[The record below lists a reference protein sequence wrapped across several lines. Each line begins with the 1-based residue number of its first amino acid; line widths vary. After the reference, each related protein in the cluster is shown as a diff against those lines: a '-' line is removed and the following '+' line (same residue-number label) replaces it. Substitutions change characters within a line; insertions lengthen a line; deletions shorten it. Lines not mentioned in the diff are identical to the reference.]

1 MDFDWKN
8 KGGHKQTTTTGKQMI
23 YMKDNVQ
30 DVNNN
35 CASVNGVATTIA
47 LNNYGWANINF
58 LPQQTLKMNQEYYFS
73 ADIRLKSGTATKMNY
88 LQTKKVASKTV
99 INNPVLSTTYQRYCF
114 KITLSEEIRTNTF
127 ETQIINGTNAI
138 LEITN
143 IMISTDSDYTY
154 EKYTGEQPSPSPD
167 YPSEIET
174 VGSNVNILENKAIS
188 QTLNGVTL
196 TVNKDGSIM
205 ANGIATT
212 NTTFKINNNIVPKN
226 ISNLILSGCPNNGST
241 NTYDLKIELYKNGV
255 WTKALYDFG
264 NGVNTGDLSEY
275 TSCKISATIRKDY
288 NANNLIFKPK
298 LEKGSVATPYSPYG
312 MGSVEID
319 VVNSNLLDFNVAQ
332 DSRVTV
338 NEDGTLTINGTGG
351 FVLNIDKLQLKA
363 GITYYQKVELISGS
377 ISGSNINTTFLSFA
391 GDGVWISSVNFSQTN
406 LTKDTEKA
414 AIWINAS
421 AIFNNAVIKIWA
433 NTDKSDFVKHQSQT
447 AIMPIQQEMLEGDYV
462 ADVEHHEWG
471 KLVLTGDEGFI
482 QQQNANKLNYFYLNY
497 NLIKIKGKII
507 SNMLKSVKSGE
518 IWNKTSYDDV
528 VGVSDIK
535 QTINVMLSDT
545 TITTL
550 QQFKEKLKEL
560 YNAGTPIIIYYELAT
575 PVNLELTEEQKSI
588 RDTKLYTYKNITNID
603 VDNELASIDVEYKKD
618 PTTEHDDLQN
628 QIDEIKQLLSTT
640 QTSALLLD
648 NLQKDVESE
657 VE

>member
-351 FVLNIDKLQLKA
+351 FGLNIDKLQLKA

-377 ISGSNINTTFLSFA
+377 ISGSNINNTFLSFA
-391 GDGVWISSVNFSQTN
+391 GTGAWISSEKFSQTN
-406 LTKDTEKA
+406 STKDTEKTT
-414 AIWINAS
+414 IWINAS

-447 AIMPIQQEMLEGDYV
+447 AIMPIQQEMLEGDYIS
-462 ADVEHHEWG
+462 DVEHHEWK
-471 KLVLTGDEGFI
+471 KLVLTGDENWAWNTTKEITQVFQLDSNINMKNENGYCNCLKTGVAGDAEKIVFSSKIFI
-482 QQQNANKLNYFYLNY
+482 AINK
-497 NLIKIKGKII
+497 
-507 SNMLKSVKSGE
+507 
-518 IWNKTSYDDV
+518 DR
-528 VGVSDIK
+528 
-535 QTINVMLSDT
+535 LST
-545 TITTL
+545 ATVNG
-550 QQFKEKLKEL
+550 FKEYLKQKYES
-560 YNAGTPIIIYYELAT
+560 GTPIIIYYKLAEAID
-575 PVNLELTEEQKSI
+575 LELTEEQKAI
-588 RDTKLYTYKNITNID
+588 RDTKLYTYKNITNIAVSD
-603 VDNELASIDVEYKKD
+603 ELASIDVEYKKD
-618 PTTEHDDLQN
+618 LETEHNKLQN
-628 QIDEIKQLLSTT
+628 EIDEIKQLLSTT

-648 NLQKDVESE
+648 NLQKEVESE

>member
-1 MDFDWKN
+1 
-8 KGGHKQTTTTGKQMI
+8 
-23 YMKDNVQ
+23 
-30 DVNNN
+30 
-35 CASVNGVATTIA
+35 
-47 LNNYGWANINF
+47 
-58 LPQQTLKMNQEYYFS
+58 
-73 ADIRLKSGTATKMNY
+73 
-88 LQTKKVASKTV
+88 
-99 INNPVLSTTYQRYCF
+99 
-114 KITLSEEIRTNTF
+114 
-127 ETQIINGTNAI
+127 
-138 LEITN
+138 
-143 IMISTDSDYTY
+143 
-154 EKYTGEQPSPSPD
+154 
-167 YPSEIET
+167 
-174 VGSNVNILENKAIS
+174 
-188 QTLNGVTL
+188 
-196 TVNKDGSIM
+196 
-205 ANGIATT
+205 
-212 NTTFKINNNIVPKN
+212 
-226 ISNLILSGCPNNGST
+226 
-241 NTYDLKIELYKNGV
+241 
-255 WTKALYDFG
+255 
-264 NGVNTGDLSEY
+264 
-275 TSCKISATIRKDY
+275 
-288 NANNLIFKPK
+288 
-298 LEKGSVATPYSPYG
+298 

-319 VVNSNLLDFNVAQ
+319 VINSNLLDFNVAQ

-351 FVLNIDKLQLKA
+351 FGLNIDKLQLKA

-377 ISGSNINTTFLSFA
+377 ISGSNINNTFLSFA
-391 GDGVWISSVNFSQTN
+391 GAGAWISSENFSQTN
-406 LTKDTEKA
+406 LTKDTEKTT
-414 AIWINAS
+414 IWINAS

-433 NTDKSDFVKHQSQT
+433 NIDKSDFVKHQSQT
-447 AIMPIQQEMLEGDYV
+447 AIMPIQQEMLENDYI

-471 KLVLTGDEGFI
+471 KLVLTGNEGFI

-528 VGVSDIK
+528 VLVSDIK

-603 VDNELASIDVEYKKD
+603 VSDELASIDIEYKKN
-618 PTTEHDDLQN
+618 PATEHDDLQN

>member
-1 MDFDWKN
+1 M
-8 KGGHKQTTTTGKQMI
+8 
-23 YMKDNVQ
+23 
-30 DVNNN
+30 
-35 CASVNGVATTIA
+35 
-47 LNNYGWANINF
+47 
-58 LPQQTLKMNQEYYFS
+58 
-73 ADIRLKSGTATKMNY
+73 
-88 LQTKKVASKTV
+88 
-99 INNPVLSTTYQRYCF
+99 
-114 KITLSEEIRTNTF
+114 
-127 ETQIINGTNAI
+127 
-138 LEITN
+138 
-143 IMISTDSDYTY
+143 
-154 EKYTGEQPSPSPD
+154 
-167 YPSEIET
+167 
-174 VGSNVNILENKAIS
+174 
-188 QTLNGVTL
+188 
-196 TVNKDGSIM
+196 
-205 ANGIATT
+205 
-212 NTTFKINNNIVPKN
+212 
-226 ISNLILSGCPNNGST
+226 
-241 NTYDLKIELYKNGV
+241 
-255 WTKALYDFG
+255 
-264 NGVNTGDLSEY
+264 
-275 TSCKISATIRKDY
+275 
-288 NANNLIFKPK
+288 
-298 LEKGSVATPYSPYG
+298 
-312 MGSVEID
+312 
-319 VVNSNLLDFNVAQ
+319 LDFNVAQ

-351 FVLNIDKLQLKA
+351 FGLNIDKLQLKA
-363 GITYYQKVELISGS
+363 GIRYYQKVELISGS
-377 ISGSNINTTFLSFA
+377 ISGSNINNTFLSFA
-391 GDGVWISSVNFSQTN
+391 GAGAWISSENFSQTN
-406 LTKDTEKA
+406 LTKDTEKTT
-414 AIWINAS
+414 IWINAS
-421 AIFNNAVIKIWA
+421 AILNNAVIKIWA

>member
-1 MDFDWKN
+1 M
-8 KGGHKQTTTTGKQMI
+8 
-23 YMKDNVQ
+23 
-30 DVNNN
+30 
-35 CASVNGVATTIA
+35 
-47 LNNYGWANINF
+47 
-58 LPQQTLKMNQEYYFS
+58 
-73 ADIRLKSGTATKMNY
+73 
-88 LQTKKVASKTV
+88 
-99 INNPVLSTTYQRYCF
+99 
-114 KITLSEEIRTNTF
+114 
-127 ETQIINGTNAI
+127 
-138 LEITN
+138 
-143 IMISTDSDYTY
+143 
-154 EKYTGEQPSPSPD
+154 
-167 YPSEIET
+167 
-174 VGSNVNILENKAIS
+174 
-188 QTLNGVTL
+188 
-196 TVNKDGSIM
+196 
-205 ANGIATT
+205 
-212 NTTFKINNNIVPKN
+212 
-226 ISNLILSGCPNNGST
+226 
-241 NTYDLKIELYKNGV
+241 
-255 WTKALYDFG
+255 
-264 NGVNTGDLSEY
+264 
-275 TSCKISATIRKDY
+275 
-288 NANNLIFKPK
+288 
-298 LEKGSVATPYSPYG
+298 
-312 MGSVEID
+312 
-319 VVNSNLLDFNVAQ
+319 LDFNVAQ

-351 FVLNIDKLQLKA
+351 FGLNIDKLQLKA
-363 GITYYQKVELISGS
+363 GIRYYQKVELISGS
-377 ISGSNINTTFLSFA
+377 ISGSNINNTFLSFA
-391 GDGVWISSVNFSQTN
+391 GTGAWISSENFSQTN
-406 LTKDTEKA
+406 LAKDTEKTT
-414 AIWINAS
+414 IWINAT

-433 NTDKSDFVKHQSQT
+433 NIDKSDFVKHQSQT